1 MKGDLVM
8 DHNLNQGGAD
18 KETTL
23 GFDNAD
29 ILAEKRRR
37 DAAAAAKST
46 PAVSAN
52 TLRAQMQAG
61 NTKAPSGGP
70 QRPASGAVPARPQ
83 TAAAQPAARPAHAAS
98 GTVRPVSSVPR
109 PTAPKAPSQSKITGA
124 ANTRPSAPSVS
135 PKKVTPTST
144 GTISQHPAKPESQ
157 RQTAMRPS
165 PAAKPAMIPYKQVST
180 KPKASADDGATRV
193 TDIRDIRPLAQED
206 NNSTRLT
213 SISKSMPTPKAVP
226 RPEER
231 DESEGGN
238 TIISIIK
245 AITYI
250 VAVIVVSVFLSMFI
264 ILVGND
270 VFAFVKDD
278 TLVEVTIPEYA
289 TVHDIA
295 EILHENEVIEYP
307 SIFRLYAYLKKVE
320 VVPEDAEDPTV
331 FVAGTY
337 TVHPMMNY
345 DELISA
351 FKKKKPSG
359 ISRITIPEG
368 YTTDEIIDLFV
379 SHNIG
384 TREGYI
390 DVINHYDFDYWF
402 IDELETNGVSED
414 RFYRLDGYLFPDT
427 YEFYNASSEE
437 VVIGKLLKRFNQV
450 FLDSYAQKARE
461 LGYSVD
467 EILIIASL
475 IEKEAGTQSD
485 FFDISSVFNNRL
497 NAPSKYPYLESDA
510 TVVYAIHH
518 ETGER
523 INPTGEDMTYESP
536 YNTYTNKGLPPGP
549 IANPSASAIR
559 AALYPSD
566 TDYYYFF
573 SESTYVTHYSTT
585 YEEHKKVIAEVMNKN
600 NPSN

>member
-1 MKGDLVM
+1 M
-8 DHNLNQGGAD
+8 DHNMNQGGVD
-18 KETTL
+18 KENTL

-29 ILAEKRRR
+29 ILAKKRRR

-46 PAVSAN
+46 SSVSAN

-61 NTKAPSGGP
+61 NTRTPAAGAL
-70 QRPASGAVPARPQ
+70 RPGTGAVPARPKSASPQ
-83 TAAAQPAARPAHAAS
+83 SANRTAPASSGIVRPA
-98 GTVRPVSSVPR
+98 SSTPR
-109 PTAPKAPSQSKITGA
+109 PTAAKTPSQPKAPSANASVGVSAVSSNKIVPTPPGA
-124 ANTRPSAPSVS
+124 VPQRPV
-135 PKKVTPTST
+135 K
-144 GTISQHPAKPESQ
+144 
-157 RQTAMRPS
+157 PS
-165 PAAKPAMIPYKQVST
+165 PQRSASSGKSVMIPYKQISV

-295 EILHENEVIEYP
+295 EILYENEVIEYP
-307 SIFRLYAYLKKVE
+307 SIFRLYAYLNKVE

-345 DELISA
+345 DELIGA

-402 IDELETNGVSED
+402 IDELETNGVSEN

-450 FLDSYAQKARE
+450 FLDSYAQKAKE

-497 NAPSKYPYLESDA
+497 NAPAKYPYLESDA